1 MSPSAVVS
9 IYQRTERRKF
19 EDLVHFN
26 NIFLTCREVVKNIA
40 KDIRRLILRTEEG
53 SNEEWQCLS
62 RNS

>member
-53 SNEEWQCLS
+53 SNEE
-62 RNS
+62 